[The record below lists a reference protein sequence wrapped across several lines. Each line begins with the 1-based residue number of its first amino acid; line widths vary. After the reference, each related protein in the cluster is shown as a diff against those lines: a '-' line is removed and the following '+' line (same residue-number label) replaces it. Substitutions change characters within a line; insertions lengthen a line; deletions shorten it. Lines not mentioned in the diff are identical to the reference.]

1 MNYKDCDDRQLVAA
15 IVSNDVEAIKYFFNE
30 KCSGLFAYIMANVF
44 DNNVPKDDLPQEL
57 FLYLAQNNWYKYGA
71 QNEVYNDDWAEN
83 GLIVLCFS

>member
-44 DNNVPKDDLPQEL
+44 DNNVPKDDLPH
-57 FLYLAQNNWYKYGA
+57 
-71 QNEVYNDDWAEN
+71 
-83 GLIVLCFS
+83 